1 MSGRKRK
8 AEDLE
13 ADEGKAQDEL
23 QAAIFAAAA
32 APLDEKVTGL
42 GSGTAPIHFIVPG
55 ISPPPWENYVER
67 PKVGEKPLVF
77 AYFAIR
83 GLGEVP
89 RLLLAEAGASYEHI
103 AITGGETQANSLE
116 WRTRSPN
123 GLLPMM
129 SGLGVP
135 RSAPLSESSTIIRFL
150 ARKYGMAGKDELEAA
165 RIDTLFETAKDLASK
180 KALITDDNADAEG
193 MSEGKLPTT
202 LAKRVEEMLDDM
214 GPAKDDSAVFNY
226 GQIQLLQF
234 LLSCDEATPGCVA
247 KLSPALEEFRKA
259 AAARPRIAAFLASPL
274 HFPLT
279 RKEMGDDEGGYNYS
293 EPVARKDLKL

>member
-13 ADEGKAQDEL
+13 ADEVKAEAEL
-23 QAAIFAAAA
+23 AATIAAAEA
-32 APLDEKVTGL
+32 APADEKVTGL
-42 GSGTAPIHFIVPG
+42 GSGTASVYFKIPG
-55 ISPPPWENYVER
+55 ISPPPWENYAEQ
-67 PKVGEKPLVF
+67 PKAGEKPLVL

-89 RLLLAEAGASYEHI
+89 RLLLAEAGAAYEHI

-135 RSAPLSESSTIIRFL
+135 RCAPLSESGAIIRFL
-150 ARKYGMAGKDELEAA
+150 ARKYGMAGADELEAA
-165 RIDTLFETAKDLASK
+165 RIDTLFETAKDMAAK
-180 KALITDDNADAEG
+180 KAIITGDEDPGE
-193 MSEGKLPTT
+193 MSKGKLPVT
-202 LAKRVEEMLDDM
+202 LAKCVEEMLNDM
-214 GPAKDDSAVFNY
+214 SPAKDDSKVFNY

-234 LLSCDEATPGCVA
+234 LLSCDEAKPGCVQ
-247 KLSPALEEFRKA
+247 KLSPALEEFRKN
-259 AAARPRIAAFLASPL
+259 AAARPRIAAYMASPM

-279 RKEMGDDEGGYNYS
+279 CKESGDSAGGYNYGS
-293 EPVARKDLKL
+293 GPISRRDFIK

>member
-13 ADEGKAQDEL
+13 ADEAKAEAEL
-23 QAAIFAAAA
+23 AATIAAAEA
-32 APLDEKVTGL
+32 APADEKVTGL
-42 GSGTAPIHFIVPG
+42 GSGTASIYFKVPG
-55 ISPPPWENYVER
+55 ISPPPWENYAEH
-67 PKVGEKPLVF
+67 PKVGEKPLVL

-89 RLLLAEAGASYEHI
+89 RLLLAEAGAAYEHI

-135 RSAPLSESSTIIRFL
+135 RSAPLSESSAIIRFL
-150 ARKYGMAGKDELEAA
+150 ARKYGMAGADELEAA
-165 RIDTLFETAKDLASK
+165 RIDTLFETAKDLADK
-180 KALITDDNADAEG
+180 KAHITNEDEG
-193 MSEGKLPTT
+193 SSGLSEVQLPTT
-202 LAKRVEEMLDDM
+202 LAKRVEEMLNDM
-214 GPAKDDSAVFNY
+214 APAKDDSAVFNY

-234 LLSCDEATPGCVA
+234 LLSCDEVTPGCVA
-247 KLSPALEEFRKA
+247 KLSPALEEFRKT
-259 AAARPRIAAFLASPL
+259 AAARPRIAAYLASPM
-274 HFPLT
+274 HFPPT
-279 RKEMGDDEGGYNYS
+279 RKELGDVEGGYAYP
-293 EPVARKDLKL
+293 EPVPRRDFIK